1 MFNKKE
7 FHKLKDKSILK
18 ISGRDKF
25 SFIQGIISNDVEIL
39 KKKSSIY
46 SSILSPQGKFVADFF
61 LSIYKEFI
69 LLELNEDQKDH
80 ILKKLEIYKLRS
92 NVFIEEEKNAKIFL
106 ISNDAEENIKE
117 LSESNITKGILNKV

>member
-46 SSILSPQGKFVADFF
+46 SAILSPQGKFMVDFF
-61 LSIYKEFI
+61 LSIHKEFI
-69 LLELNEDQKDH
+69 LLELNEDQRDH

-92 NVFIEEEKNAKIFL
+92 DVLIEEEKNISIFL
-106 ISNDAEENIKE
+106 ISND
-117 LSESNITKGILNKV
+117 SEDNLRQLKIEVNV

>member
-7 FHKLKDKSILK
+7 FHKLENKSIIK
-18 ISGRDKF
+18 IFGRDKF

-46 SSILSPQGKFVADFF
+46 SSILSPQGKFIVDFF

-69 LLELNEDQKDH
+69 LLELNEDQRDQ
-80 ILKKLEIYKLRS
+80 ILKKLEINLH
-92 NVFIEEEKNAKIFL
+92 
-106 ISNDAEENIKE
+106 
-117 LSESNITKGILNKV
+117 